1 MNSTGGGC
9 VAALDFGLYAEGSH
23 RKLMLMSSTFY
34 VCSTFVSSSL
44 SHISHMVAQGHSDN
58 VLLTLIK
65 AFIPAI
71 LFSSPLW
78 LKKWLKHHYRLDKS
92 TDPENTENGDST
104 ESTPIQQNTENPGS
118 TQQDPQN
125 TDNTDNL
132 QAPGDEKES
141 ELSNVLFYSVLLLL
155 L

>member
-1 MNSTGGGC
+1 MSFMALLFTIIVTGIF
-9 VAALDFGLYAEGSH
+9 VVLYHS
-23 RKLMLMSSTFY
+23 
-34 VCSTFVSSSL
+34 
-44 SHISHMVAQGHSDN
+44 IVAQGHSDN

-132 QAPGDEKES
+132 QAPGDEKE
-141 ELSNVLFYSVLLLL
+141 NTV
-155 L
+155 